1 MNESG
6 NSERND
12 IEIIE
17 TRLSKID
24 SRLENIEKQLSKSRR
39 ISGLSVVYSSGLAAM
54 VAGMAISNIQNC
66 IAGII
71 TFGVGFILLVGAV
84 MLLRKSFPSRHN

>member
-1 MNESG
+1 MNEFEK
-6 NSERND
+6 NYT
-12 IEIIE
+12 EIIE
-17 TRLSKID
+17 THLSKID
-24 SRLENIEKQLSKSRR
+24 SRLENIENQIAKSEKT
-39 ISGLSVVYSSGLAAM
+39 GWYHFGYSLGLAAM